1 MNTSYCLSGG
11 TFDREAG
18 TRETKRLFFLSVEG
32 ASTEPSYFRHLD
44 SHLEDLGCTDASIIV
59 LGRIDA
65 GKSAPEDVYALL
77 EECKQ
82 LREDEH
88 WLPETARETLEQ
100 QFSSD
105 EISRLLDGG
114 KGMPR
119 GRRQQFREFL
129 LRMGLNLDY
138 RKYIKTQPSEKDR
151 FVVVLDRD
159 KQTHVRKGLI
169 DISTKCYERG
179 FLCCL
184 TNPCFEFWLLLHL
197 VNASDLST
205 PEELGK
211 LLENKKISANHTYV
225 SMWVSNL
232 AKHTKTISPGKFNGI
247 YKDKLHKAR
256 IAATHFSVRNQDI
269 LDKVGT
275 TIPDLMDELF
285 GPMP

>member
-1 MNTSYCLSGG
+1 MKPTYCLSGG

-18 TRETKRLFFLSVEG
+18 TRDTKRLFFLSVEG
-32 ASTEPSYFRHLD
+32 ASTEPSYFRQLDAHLKG
-44 SHLEDLGCTDASIIV
+44 LGCGDAAIVV
-59 LGRIDA
+59 LGRFDA
-65 GKSAPEDVYALL
+65 GRSAPEDVYSLL
-77 EECKQ
+77 EECRQ

-88 WLPETARETLEQ
+88 WLPETARERLQQ

-105 EISRLLDGG
+105 ELSRLLDGG
-114 KGMPR
+114 KEMPR
-119 GRRQQFREFL
+119 RRRQQFKELL

-138 RKYIKTQPSEKDR
+138 RKYIKAQPSEKDR

-159 KQTHVRKGLI
+159 RHNHTKKCLQGIVAKCRKNA
-169 DISTKCYERG
+169 

-197 VNASDLST
+197 MDADALSSI
-205 PEELGK
+205 EES
-211 LLENKKISANHTYV
+211 LLENKKGPGPHSYV
-225 SMWVSNL
+225 GKLVSDI
-232 AKHTKTISPGKFNGI
+232 AHHKKKISPGKFKAF
-247 YKDKLHKAR
+247 YKAKLQKAR
-256 IAATHFSVRNQDI
+256 TAATHFATQNQDV